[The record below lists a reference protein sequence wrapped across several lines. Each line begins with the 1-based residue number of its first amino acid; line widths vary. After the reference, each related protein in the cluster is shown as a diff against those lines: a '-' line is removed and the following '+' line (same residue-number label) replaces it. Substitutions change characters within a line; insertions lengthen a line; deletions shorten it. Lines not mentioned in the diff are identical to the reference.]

1 MYLNNSKNFFERT
14 LYSYMKISNNQELFC
29 QKYWHTILKKKIT
42 NPQISR
48 FDIADAN
55 LNLMGLDSKH
65 LSTSELQALIKH
77 SDIALKVLAKPI
89 KNDITLWRGVP
100 KPDKS
105 PKYVKNLF
113 KISKKLKKGDNFHI
127 PQYSFWTTNPQ
138 IALKYANQ
146 NGLIYEL
153 KISKGTNILE
163 KIFPILQRASKFLC
177 TQNTKIKEN
186 NLKLNHI
193 KLQLLPRETK
203 L

>member
-1 MYLNNSKNFFERT
+1 
-14 LYSYMKISNNQELFC
+14 MKISNTQELFC

-42 NPQISR
+42 NPEISR
-48 FDIADAN
+48 FDIADIN
-55 LNLMGLDSKH
+55 LNLMRLDNNQ
-65 LSTSELQALIKH
+65 LSNNELQALIKH
-77 SDIALKVLAKPI
+77 SDIALNLLSKPI
-89 KNDITLWRGVP
+89 KNDITLWRGIP

-105 PKYVKNLF
+105 HKYIKNLF
-113 KISKKLKKGDNFHI
+113 NISTKLKKGDTFYI

-153 KISKGTNILE
+153 KISKGTNIFE

-193 KLQLLPRETK
+193 KLKLLPRDTE